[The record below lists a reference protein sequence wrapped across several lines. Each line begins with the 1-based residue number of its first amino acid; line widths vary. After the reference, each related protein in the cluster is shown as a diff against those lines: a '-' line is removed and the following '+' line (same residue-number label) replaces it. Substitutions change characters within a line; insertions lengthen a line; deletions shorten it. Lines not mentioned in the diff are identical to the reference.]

1 MRHAR
6 LLPLALLS
14 VALVAACASAPPGWT
29 YAPAPST
36 TPAPAGSGAPASGAP
51 ASGAPASGAPAS
63 GAPAGSGALVV
74 VKIEAS
80 GIAYVETSA
89 TAPASTPFQ
98 IRFTNSDA
106 GTAHNVSIH
115 SGGPTGPELFK
126 GEIFPGVA
134 TKTYD
139 VPALDPGSYS
149 YVCTVHPTMVGT
161 LTVQ

>member
-1 MRHAR
+1 
-6 LLPLALLS
+6 
-14 VALVAACASAPPGWT
+14 
-29 YAPAPST
+29 
-36 TPAPAGSGAPASGAP
+36 
-51 ASGAPASGAPAS
+51 
-63 GAPAGSGALVV
+63 V
-74 VKIEAS
+74 VKIEAQ
-80 GIAYVETSA
+80 GIQYVETSA

-98 IRFTNSDA
+98 IQFTNSDA

>member
-1 MRHAR
+1 M
-6 LLPLALLS
+6 
-14 VALVAACASAPPGWT
+14 
-29 YAPAPST
+29 
-36 TPAPAGSGAPASGAP
+36 
-51 ASGAPASGAPAS
+51 
-63 GAPAGSGALVV
+63 

-80 GIAYVETSA
+80 GIAYVQTSA

-98 IRFTNSDA
+98 IQFTNSDA
-106 GTAHNVSIH
+106 GTAHNVTIH